1 MRKQYHFRKIG
12 NDTYIWDV
20 HHLLELTKNF
30 KVKEIPLSA
39 IMELKEPYW
48 YPDSYPTTQDIIEH
62 MQLIQEADLAYPII
76 LCSQGRLMDGMHRV
90 GKARILGKEFIS
102 VVQFALDPEPDFINL
117 DEDNLTYDD

>member
-1 MRKQYHFRKIG
+1 MLPDSSKTLSDIVG
-12 NDTYIWDV
+12 AV
-20 HHLLELTKNF
+20 H
-30 KVKEIPLSA
+30 
-39 IMELKEPYW
+39 
-48 YPDSYPTTQDIIEH
+48 SYPTTQDIIEH